1 MTYKHRDDLQC
12 HEIKIRLTETAF
24 NAVDA
29 LASHE
34 RTQKAV
40 LAREIFMA
48 EVYRRLDELGANDKP
63 VTAAY
68 EGRK

>member
-1 MTYKHRDDLQC
+1 MTYKHRDDLQS

-24 NAVDA
+24 NTVDA

-40 LAREIFMA
+40 LAREIFMT
-48 EVYRRLDELGANDKP
+48 EVYRRLDELEANDKP
-63 VTAAY
+63 VATAY